1 MKKLRIMILLIIL
14 SFSFFLIVYF
24 KKRNY
29 ELSYKVKKYTVTER
43 YIKDTKWITEKHADE
58 GYELTTEEKTTTN
71 TTYISLGKWV
81 DSKEALGEY
90 TYNIETRTLYK
101 YKTRTTSSSEEYT
114 WATEKPDGYEPTGRS
129 RTKFIPNRRNVQK

>member
-1 MKKLRIMILLIIL
+1 MKWNNIKTTIFKELRGIVRDKKSMSTIIYMPLIIPIFVL
-14 SFSFFLIVYF
+14 LMGFMFDVIGNTDYNIGV
-24 KKRNY
+24 N
-29 ELSYKVKKYTVTER
+29 
-43 YIKDTKWITEKHADE
+43 
-58 GYELTTEEKTTTN
+58 YELTTEEKTTTN